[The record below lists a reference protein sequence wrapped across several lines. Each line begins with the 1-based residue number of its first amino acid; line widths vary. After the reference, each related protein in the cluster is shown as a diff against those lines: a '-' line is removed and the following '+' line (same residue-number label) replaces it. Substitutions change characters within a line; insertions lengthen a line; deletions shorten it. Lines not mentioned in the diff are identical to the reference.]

1 MEKQE
6 QPTTTNA
13 GKSFTDVLFELNTT
27 KNEML
32 NNIKT
37 YDRNISNGNLVT
49 RVGYLYTVFE
59 TILEKFFN
67 HFINFF
73 LMLMTGFDKF
83 HKEVTDNA
91 VKYDTR
97 LANLEEKVNKMA
109 QQFDHIITE
118 RQAYDARLKENSNS
132 MYSGGNKTGTRRR
145 RNANKKRK

>member
-73 LMLMTGFDKF
+73 LMLMTSLDTF

-91 VKYDTR
+91 VKYNAR

-118 RQAYDARLKENSNS
+118 RQAYDARLKENSMS